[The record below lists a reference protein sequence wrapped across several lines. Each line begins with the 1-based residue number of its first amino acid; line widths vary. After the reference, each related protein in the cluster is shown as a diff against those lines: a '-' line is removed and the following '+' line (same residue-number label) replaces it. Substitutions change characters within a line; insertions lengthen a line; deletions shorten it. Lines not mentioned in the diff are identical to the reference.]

1 MLTINQKM
9 SELRF
14 NEETK
19 LETSSKMLA
28 RKEKELDEAMNREH
42 RLNSLLENMRQEM
55 KRADGQNREKVEEV
69 RRVEAGLRQTLQ
81 ANAKELENKER

>member
-1 MLTINQKM
+1 M